1 MKYIIS
7 LVFLLSLLSFT
18 TPYALSEDNPI
29 HPSLEERKLENYETR
44 SELPPLP
51 ENNPA
56 IQESAVRN
64 AEQNQVIQDTRTPR
78 DEETPR
84 DRQAVLCD
92 PKFGG
97 SPNDPGCQKPTPAPT
112 PYDPGDGGKGGDK
125 DNDNDN
131 PSPEEGVGGESPSS
145 ANVVVGLSK
154 TSGTPFPI
162 TNIIG
167 LICLAKGLILVKKS
181 LLN

>member
-7 LVFLLSLLSFT
+7 LVFLLSLLPFMSVD
-18 TPYALSEDNPI
+18 ALSEDVR
-29 HPSLEERKLENYETR
+29 PSLEERKQQNYETR
-44 SELPPLP
+44 SQLPPLP
-51 ENNPA
+51 VNNPA

-64 AEQNQVIQDTRTPR
+64 AEQNQIIKDTRTPR
-78 DEETPR
+78 DEQTPR

-112 PYDPGDGGKGGDK
+112 PYDPGDGGKGGDDR

-131 PSPEEGVGGESPSS
+131 PSPEEGVGEESPSS

-162 TNIIG
+162 TSIIG

-181 LLN
+181 RVN